1 MFTTKAI
8 AGKKGSLKSLKTHNI
23 LNINFTNQAPVVKN
37 VYNTIHWIN
46 LYLVDDAIGWSQY
59 LSTGQ
64 RFIQWRALSSF

>member
-23 LNINFTNQAPVVKN
+23 LNINFTNQAPVDKN

-46 LYLVDDAIGWSQY
+46 LYLVDDAIG
-59 LSTGQ
+59 
-64 RFIQWRALSSF
+64 